1 MDFIIDN
8 WSELALA
15 TLLLLDTIVSL
26 TPSKKDDQILGYIKA
41 VFTALTKK
49 SDNTNEEADTGESD
63 S

>member
-49 SDNTNEEADTGESD
+49 GDNTNEEADTGESD

>member
-49 SDNTNEEADTGESD
+49 GDNTNEEADTGQSD

>member
-49 SDNTNEEADTGESD
+49 GDNTNEEADTSESD

>member
-41 VFTALTKK
+41 VFSALTKK
-49 SDNTNEEADTGESD
+49 SDNTNEEAHTGESD